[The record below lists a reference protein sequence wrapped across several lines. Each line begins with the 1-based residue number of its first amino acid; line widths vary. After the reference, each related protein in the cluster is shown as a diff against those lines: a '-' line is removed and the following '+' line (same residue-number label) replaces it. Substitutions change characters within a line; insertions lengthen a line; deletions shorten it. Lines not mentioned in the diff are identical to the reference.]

1 MRQRSAPILNGE
13 RGFAAACAALV
24 TAMVAASGFVASR
37 EWFSGDDFAFLALVQ
52 RPDVW
57 SWRDAYLP
65 LGERFWPF
73 YRPLG
78 MQTYFRLAVA
88 AFGLSA
94 PGFFAVSLA
103 VHFTCGLVVYRL
115 ARQLG
120 CDTHA
125 AVAAGMLGVAGAAS
139 LGEIYQ
145 GTIFHYVAASLASAL
160 CVAWFLSALRGGGG
174 VARWGAWLA
183 LVAALLCNESAVV
196 LPALLFAV
204 ALFEAGFAL
213 TASAWLR
220 AARQIAP
227 FAVTTGA
234 YLVLRFGV
242 LAATG
247 DRVLYTQALDA
258 HSLLIAVAQLEIAC
272 RGASGLLAL
281 AALCLAGGVAALRS
295 GAGASATARGA
306 LLCAIWIA
314 LALAPFV
321 VLPFPQRRFSI
332 PLETPLALLAALAL
346 TALGRAF
353 APARRPRLAWA
364 FLLLPLLA
372 FPWRPLWERAQHP
385 DGELPLRLVAFVEG
399 QMARLEPT
407 SRLVVLYG
415 VEGLADRAA
424 GERLRYLTYNG
435 GVLKA
440 VRPQTR
446 MNVFFQDLNQRPP
459 RNVLR
464 HDAFYVALLPDLRFA
479 PATAS
484 LLDRELPRS
493 LAGGDGAEADE

>member
-1 MRQRSAPILNGE
+1 
-13 RGFAAACAALV
+13 
-24 TAMVAASGFVASR
+24 VAASAALASVMALAAGAVASR

-78 MQTYFRLAVA
+78 MQTYFRLGVA
-88 AFGLSA
+88 AFGLHA
-94 PGFFAVSLA
+94 PAFFAVSLA
-103 VHFTCGLVVYRL
+103 VHFTRGLVVFRL

-120 CDTHA
+120 CDVHA
-125 AVAAGMLGVAGAAS
+125 AVAGALLGVAGAAS
-139 LGEIYQ
+139 LGEIYS
-145 GTIFHYVAASLASAL
+145 GSIFHYVAVSLASAL
-160 CVAWFLSALRGGGG
+160 CVSWFLSAARGGGG
-174 VARWGAWLA
+174 AARLGSWLA

-196 LPALLFAV
+196 LAALLFAA
-204 ALFEAGFAL
+204 ALYDEGFAL
-213 TASAWLR
+213 RRGSWLR
-220 AARQIAP
+220 AARRIAP
-227 FAVTTGA
+227 HALLTGA

-242 LAATG
+242 IEATG
-247 DRVLYTQALDA
+247 DRVLYTQVLDTHALRNA
-258 HSLLIAVAQLEIAC
+258 AAQIEIAC
-272 RGASGLLAL
+272 RGVAGLLAL
-281 AALCLAGGVAALRS
+281 ATLCLAGGVAAKRS
-295 GAGASATARGA
+295 GIGEGAAARGA

-314 LALAPFV
+314 LELAPFV

-332 PLETPLALLAALAL
+332 PLETPLALLAALAF

-353 APARRPRLAWA
+353 APRRRSLLAMA

-372 FPWRPLWERAQHP
+372 FPWGPLRQRALHP
-385 DGELPLRLVAFVEG
+385 DGELPQRMVAFVEG
-399 QMARLEPT
+399 QIARLAPAT
-407 SRLVVLYG
+407 RLVVLYG
-415 VEGLADRAA
+415 VEGLADHVT

-440 VRPQTR
+440 VRPYTR
-446 MNVFFQDLNQRPP
+446 MNVFFYDLNQRPP

-464 HDAFYVALLPDLRFA
+464 HDAFFVALLPDLTLA
-479 PATAS
+479 PAEAS

-493 LAGGDGAEADE
+493 LVSGDREAAGE